1 MLPTFSECAIFLV
14 IFHLWISCTWFDTFT
29 MVMNF
34 VDNEWQL
41 QHVTVGLFK
50 ASNALGGTFA
60 EIVKCLLQ
68 TFEPTTYVKDKG
80 ANLTTLVVALSS
92 MVTCKPLGL
101 TMHLLWACH
110 E

>member
-1 MLPTFSECAIFLV
+1 
-14 IFHLWISCTWFDTFT
+14 